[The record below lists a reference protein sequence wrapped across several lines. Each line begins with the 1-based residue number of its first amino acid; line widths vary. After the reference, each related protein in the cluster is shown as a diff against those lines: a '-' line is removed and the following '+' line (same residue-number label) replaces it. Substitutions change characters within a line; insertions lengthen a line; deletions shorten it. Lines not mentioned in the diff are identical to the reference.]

1 MLITAGL
8 QIADF
13 CPPKSL
19 QFQSSLSFNMATRW
33 GIIGAGNISGQFVHD
48 LLISIREGEKTH
60 VIASIGCS
68 NIGKGKDFLREHN
81 VSASTNQGV
90 EPKVESYDDT
100 YANPDVDVI
109 YIGTPHSFH
118 KEQAL
123 KCLAHGKHLVC
134 EKPFTVTGAEAREV
148 FEYAKL
154 KKLLVMEAMWTRF
167 FPSVAMMRELI
178 FEKKVLGD
186 VHRLQA
192 DLSQAFAIADQPP
205 TSRLRDINLA
215 GGATLD
221 MGIYPLTY
229 ARILLDQGIGKSATP
244 FETKCFMTIDPT
256 DGVDHVASIL
266 LKYENG
272 KQAIITTSNH
282 VQGPQPFLRLEG
294 TKGTLMMYADNPAKA
309 RHFKIEFYDKS
320 EPIEFEEDNDYFGFI
335 YEANAASK
343 AIQNGQ
349 TEVAE
354 IPWDETLLV
363 MDTMDK
369 VRHENGFYY
378 PVEKAGH

>member
-1 MLITAGL
+1 
-8 QIADF
+8 
-13 CPPKSL
+13 
-19 QFQSSLSFNMATRW
+19 MATRW

-48 LLISIREGEKTH
+48 LLINIREGEKTH
-60 VIASIGCS
+60 VITSVGCS
-68 NIGKGKDFLREHN
+68 NIGKGTAFLQEHK

-90 EPKVESYDDT
+90 EPKVESYVET
-100 YANPDVDVI
+100 YANPEVDVI

-123 KCLAHGKHLVC
+123 QCLAHGKHVVC

-154 KKLLVMEAMWTRF
+154 KNLLVMEAMWTRF
-167 FPSVAMMRELI
+167 FPAVKMMRELI
-178 FEKKVLGD
+178 FQKKVLGD

-192 DLSQAFAIADQPP
+192 DLSQAFGVADLPP
-205 TSRLRDINLA
+205 TSRLRNIDLA

-229 ARILLDQGIGKSATP
+229 ARILLDEGIGKTATP
-244 FETKCFMTIDPT
+244 FETKSFMTIDEI

-266 LKYENG
+266 LKYKNG
-272 KQAIITTSNH
+272 KHAIITSSNH
-282 VQGPQPFLRLEG
+282 VLGPQPFLRLEG
-294 TKGTLMMYADNPAKA
+294 TKGTLKMYAENPAMA
-309 RHFKIEFYDKS
+309 RHFKIEFNDNS
-320 EPIEFEEDNDYFGFI
+320 EPIEFEEDNDYYGFI
-335 YEANAASK
+335 YEANAASN
-343 AIQNGQ
+343 AIKNGQ
-349 TEVAE
+349 TQAAE

-378 PVEKAGH
+378 PVEKTS